1 MPTNFKN
8 TWKCGGWLKDEG
20 EEWKSLNQDKFRES
34 NPVTMAGVDGEVIP
48 VRVVSSNKWNLN
60 STSVSTLKNNIFLHL
75 YKIDT
80 PEKSATYF
88 NFTIF

>member
-1 MPTNFKN
+1 
-8 TWKCGGWLKDEG
+8 
-20 EEWKSLNQDKFRES
+20 
-34 NPVTMAGVDGEVIP
+34 MAGVDGEVIP
-48 VRVVSSNKWNLN
+48 VHVVSSNKWNLN
-60 STSVSTLKNNIFLHL
+60 STSVSTLKNNIFIHL